1 MITAPSP
8 SVTLG
13 AELEAFA
20 ERACAAAGTDLQAV
34 MSVLHGAD
42 PADVPPALLAGWT
55 LLDLHEPIP
64 GTAPADEV
72 ASA

>member
-1 MITAPSP
+1 MITTPSP
-8 SVTLG
+8 AVTLD

-34 MSVLHGAD
+34 MDALHSAD

-55 LLDLHEPIP
+55 LLDLREPIP
-64 GTAPADEV
+64 GIVRVDEA